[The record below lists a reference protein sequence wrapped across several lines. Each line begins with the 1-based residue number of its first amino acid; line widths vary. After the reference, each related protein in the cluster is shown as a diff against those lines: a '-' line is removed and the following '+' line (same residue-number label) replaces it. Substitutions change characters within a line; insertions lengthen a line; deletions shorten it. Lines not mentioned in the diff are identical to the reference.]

1 MKYIKTFLTNITV
14 GGTWW
19 KSHVWIPSVFDPS
32 IRVVVNGYGLSTPP
46 EKELIIVGGWHPTT
60 S

>member
-1 MKYIKTFLTNITV
+1 MKYIKRFLTNITI

-19 KSHVWIPSVFDPS
+19 KSHVRIPSVFDPTL
-32 IRVVVNGYGLSTPP
+32 RVVINGYDLSVPP
-46 EKELIIVGGWHPTT
+46 EKELIIVGGWHPTI